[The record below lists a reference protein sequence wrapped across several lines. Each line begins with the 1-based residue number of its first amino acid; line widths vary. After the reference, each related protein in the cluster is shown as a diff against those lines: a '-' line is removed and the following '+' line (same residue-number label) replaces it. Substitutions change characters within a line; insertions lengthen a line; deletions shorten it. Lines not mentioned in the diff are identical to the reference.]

1 MLNLSLAG
9 NVGRDAT
16 YKQTQN
22 GQELCSFPV
31 AVNVGFGDNKTTIWV
46 DVTKWGKGS
55 QGLSGILIKGSKVAV
70 TGQMSTREHE
80 GKTYIQCNASDV
92 TIMGSAG
99 GSDRPSAS
107 VINRP
112 SASVI
117 KDAPA
122 WDGFEDDIPF
132 D

>member
-16 YKQTQN
+16 YRQTQG

-31 AVNVGFGDNKTTIWV
+31 AVNIGYGDNKSTIWV

-55 QGLSGILIKGSKVAV
+55 RGLSDILRKGSKVAV
-70 TGQMSTREHE
+70 TGQMTTREHE
-80 GKTYIQCNASDV
+80 GKTYLQCNASDV
-92 TIMGSAG
+92 TIMGGAG
-99 GSDRPSAS
+99 ERSNDQREP
-107 VINRP
+107 
-112 SASVI
+112 VI

-122 WDGFEDDIPF
+122 YDDLNDDIPF
-132 D
+132 